1 MEETKQII
9 NEIVKQLDKNKK
21 LDHFSRITL
30 LNNLYNLMNDM
41 FNDEKTAEED
51 KRKLCAFA
59 IKFLIPYSNKFTTKA
74 LNEEQ
79 WKEMNEYYYVWKKA
93 YAFAARRSLE
103 HFIEYME
110 LDMAKNVRVY
120 GNRREVLKP
129 LVYYLNK
136 ITFDDNMEFLE
147 ASYPPSY
154 GKTYI
159 LNLYSAWVF
168 GLDKENSILRIS
180 YSEELVLAA
189 SRSIQ
194 NYIKSPK
201 YAEIFEYYS
210 SFNGKCFDKEKES
223 DWTIRGSST
232 QTSHIARTRDGSVTG
247 VRANKAIII
256 DDILK
261 GAEEAI
267 NTSNHNKIYNS
278 WKTEWVNRK
287 ANDNCKYIFVGTMW
301 SNEDLLNRV
310 ISDFESGTRYIPCPI
325 REFNKTV
332 MLTEN
337 GKAVVIRMPLLDE
350 NNKSTCEK
358 ITSTEK
364 ALALRDTTEPFLFSC
379 VYQQNPIAPTGL
391 EFADSELEHYD
402 MLPLYEN
409 GDKAYS
415 EYAFAVLDPA
425 RKGKDNVSMPICV
438 VDNSDETYYM
448 VDCLFKQKAM
458 TELYDD
464 IVDKIIQHHVIK
476 FVVENNIDTSLKVLL
491 QEKLEAK
498 GYHDCEIIE
507 KFNTAPKE
515 KRIKD
520 MRGIIKRRVA
530 FKEKQAYK
538 PNTDY
543 GRFMQNFTTYSFD
556 YANKHDDAPD
566 SLALFAN
573 EIILGNARVSAPKGI
588 LRSLLGI

>member
-9 NEIVKQLDKNKK
+9 NEIARQLNNDKKM
-21 LDHFSRITL
+21 DDFSRITML
-30 LNNLYNLMNDM
+30 DNLYKLMNDV
-41 FNDEKTAEED
+41 FNSEKATEED
-51 KRKLCAFA
+51 KRKMCAFC
-59 IKFLIPYSNKFTTKA
+59 IKFLIPYANKNVDRTIK
-74 LNEEQ
+74 EEK
-79 WKEMNEYYYVWKKA
+79 WKEMNEYFYVWKKA
-93 YAFAARRSLE
+93 YAFAARRSFE
-103 HFIEYME
+103 HFIDYME
-110 LDMAKNVRVY
+110 LDLAKGVKVY

-136 ITFDDNMEFLE
+136 ITFDDKMEFLE

-159 LNLYSAWVF
+159 LNLYSAWLF
-168 GLDKENSILRIS
+168 GIDKENSILRIS

-194 NYIKSPK
+194 NYIRSPR
-201 YAEIFEYYS
+201 YAEVFEYYAG
-210 SFNGKCFDKEKES
+210 FNGKCFDKEKES
-223 DWTIRGSST
+223 DWNIRGSNA

-267 NTSNHNKIYNS
+267 NSSNHNKIYNS

-310 ISDFESGTRYIPCPI
+310 ISDFENGTRYIPCPI
-325 REFNKTV
+325 KEFNKWV
-332 MLTEN
+332 SLTED

-391 EFADSELEHYD
+391 EFADNLLQHYD

-415 EYAFAVLDPA
+415 DYAFAVLDPA
-425 RKGKDNVSMPICV
+425 RKGKDNVAMPICV
-438 VDNSDETYYM
+438 LDNNDEYYYM

-464 IVDKIIQHHVIK
+464 IVDKIIEHHIVK
-476 FVVENNIDTSLKVLL
+476 FVVENNIDTSLKQLL
-491 QEKLEAK
+491 TEKLEAK
-498 GYHDCEIIE
+498 DYHDCEIIE
-507 KFNTAPKE
+507 KYNTIPKE

-520 MRGIIKRRVA
+520 MRGIAKRRMV
-530 FKEKQAYK
+530 FKEKTAYK
-538 PNTDY
+538 PNSDY

-566 SLALFAN
+566 SIALFTN
-573 EIILGNARVSAPKGI
+573 EIILGNARVSAPKGV
-588 LRSLLGI
+588 LRSLLGF